1 MGDIPMYISIAQK
14 NLRAMLLKKILNY
27 TTVSVTNR
35 AMTEKND
42 IEKWYHPRPKNILY
56 ILFPAFLASLA
67 DFSKIIFPT
76 LTQFFGNLIP
86 IQKG

>member
-42 IEKWYHPRPKNILY
+42 IEKLCPD
-56 ILFPAFLASLA
+56 FLASLA
-67 DFSKIIFPT
+67 DLSKIIFPT

-86 IQKG
+86 LQKG

>member
-27 TTVSVTNR
+27 TTVSVKNR

-42 IEKWYHPRPKNILY
+42 IEK
-56 ILFPAFLASLA
+56 
-67 DFSKIIFPT
+67 
-76 LTQFFGNLIP
+76 
-86 IQKG
+86 